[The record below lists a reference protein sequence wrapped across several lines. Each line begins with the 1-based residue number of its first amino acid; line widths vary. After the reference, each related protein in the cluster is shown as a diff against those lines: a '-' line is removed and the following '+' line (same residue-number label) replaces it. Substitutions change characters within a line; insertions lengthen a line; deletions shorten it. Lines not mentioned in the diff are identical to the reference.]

1 MNINT
6 LFELFKKLPDYAW
19 TFEEVMQGENFSVAV
34 FRNNFHLDSY
44 QYKSLR
50 LISSSTEESFHQ
62 IPTKYLELKSGK
74 RMGRG
79 VLLLKNIIC
88 R

>member
-1 MNINT
+1 
-6 LFELFKKLPDYAW
+6 
-19 TFEEVMQGENFSVAV
+19 MQGENFSVAV

-62 IPTKYLELKSGK
+62 IPTKYLELK
-74 RMGRG
+74 RVGRG
-79 VLLLKNIIC
+79 WGGGSYC
-88 R
+88 